1 MRAFRVIGSFKI
13 DKRKWQDFNFEVAA
27 EDVEGAT
34 DKVLSTLG
42 SRHRLNRKEI
52 QIKDVHRV
60 VLGLPPKVIW
70 FCAMLAVSVSSL
82 SALR

>member
-52 QIKDVHRV
+52 QIKDISEISGDDISDLTVKYMV
-60 VLGLPPKVIW
+60 EGKG
-70 FCAMLAVSVSSL
+70 
-82 SALR
+82 

>member
-1 MRAFRVIGSFKI
+1 MKAFRVIGSFKI
-13 DKRKWQDFNFEVAA
+13 DKRKWQDFKLEVAA

-52 QIKDVHRV
+52 QIKDIVEISGEDISDLTV
-60 VLGLPPKVIW
+60 KYLVEEKG
-70 FCAMLAVSVSSL
+70 
-82 SALR
+82 

>member
-1 MRAFRVIGSFKI
+1 MRAFRVIGTFKI
-13 DKRKWQDFNFEVAA
+13 DKKWKDFKLEVAA

-52 QIKDVHRV
+52 QIQD
-60 VLGLPPKVIW
+60 I
-70 FCAMLAVSVSSL
+70 AEISVEDISNPTVRYL
-82 SALR
+82 VEEKG